1 MPTPRSNAAA
11 ATVGGQICVFGGRN
25 AGQDLSTTECLDTAS
40 RTWTSGLPPM
50 PTFRRGLGADALGGL
65 AYAVGGYSGGNLTGG
80 GPGYVAIVERYDP
93 VARTWASVAS
103 MSTTREYLAV
113 VAASGLLY
121 AIGGDNQSRGLETVE
136 AFNPSTGTWA
146 AKTAMPLA
154 LSRIGAVSIGSAV
167 YVFGQSNTLQY
178 TPANDIL

>member
-1 MPTPRSNAAA
+1 
-11 ATVGGQICVFGGRN
+11 
-25 AGQDLSTTECLDTAS
+25 
-40 RTWTSGLPPM
+40 M
-50 PTFRRGLGADALGGL
+50 PTFRRGLGAVALGGL

-93 VARTWASVAS
+93 VARTWASLAS
-103 MSTTREYLAV
+103 MSTTRQYLAV

-136 AFNPSTGTWA
+136 AFNPSTGAWA